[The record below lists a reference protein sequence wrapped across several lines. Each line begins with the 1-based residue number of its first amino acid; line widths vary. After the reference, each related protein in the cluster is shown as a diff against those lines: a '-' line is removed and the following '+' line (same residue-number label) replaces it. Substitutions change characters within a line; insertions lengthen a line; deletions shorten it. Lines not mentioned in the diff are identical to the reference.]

1 MEDETV
7 TESAPS
13 RDGRLAKGQKT
24 QDKLIEA
31 LVDLAAQGG
40 LAGVSAGKLAQQTGV
55 STGTIFHHFKS
66 IEGLSLKAMQQWFEQ
81 SMQHFE
87 GVEQAPDS
95 LDAYLNALADASFG
109 MVDDTRSFRATMAFL
124 HRGFYEESYRDA
136 LAPFLEGY
144 AERQR
149 ELLARSCGRKP
160 SDAQVKAWSQALSA
174 CLDGLAMQAVI
185 TQDRQACRKA
195 FETLAEALKRDM
207 GSVKASSEGGQR
219 G

>member
-1 MEDETV
+1 MEDETE

-13 RDGRLAKGQKT
+13 QDGRLAKGQKT

-81 SMQHFE
+81 SMQSLE
-87 GVEQAPDS
+87 GLEAAPAS
-95 LDAYLNALADASFG
+95 LDAYLAALAEAGLG
-109 MVDDTRSFRATMAFL
+109 MADDTRSFRATMAFL
-124 HRGFYEESYRDA
+124 HRGFYEETYREA

-149 ELLARSCGRKP
+149 ALLARYCGRKP
-160 SDAQVKAWSQALSA
+160 DDPKVRAWAQVLSA

-185 TQDRQACRKA
+185 SQDRQACRKA
-195 FETLAEALKRDM
+195 FDTIAEGLKRDL
-207 GSVKASSEGGQR
+207 GPASLRKGGLR